1 MHQYFAY
8 GSTTLL
14 LFSFQL
20 AIKSLK
26 KKSSI
31 MSCCCRCSS
40 MHDYEGSTT
49 INAPIAHVAAQ
60 FPGDVKA
67 EWFGGMASCVDLD
80 VIADQPTAVSQQPA
94 GPFKVYEVSAHHV
107 LQIRLS
113 SVSGS
118 NWPGRGSTPGG
129 GIAPLWGTP
138 WGDSKEEEDVYTMVF
153 KDGHSVLR
161 ATAILARSSSSSSS

>member
-1 MHQYFAY
+1 
-8 GSTTLL
+8 
-14 LFSFQL
+14 
-20 AIKSLK
+20 
-26 KKSSI
+26 
-31 MSCCCRCSS
+31 
-40 MHDYEGSTT
+40 MHDYDGSTT

-118 NWPGRGSTPGG
+118 TWPGRGSTPGG
-129 GIAPLWGTP
+129 GIAPLCNICNTSPFCFLATP
-138 WGDSKEEEDVYTMVF
+138 THAPSGLPPAMLLQES
-153 KDGHSVLR
+153 
-161 ATAILARSSSSSSS
+161 